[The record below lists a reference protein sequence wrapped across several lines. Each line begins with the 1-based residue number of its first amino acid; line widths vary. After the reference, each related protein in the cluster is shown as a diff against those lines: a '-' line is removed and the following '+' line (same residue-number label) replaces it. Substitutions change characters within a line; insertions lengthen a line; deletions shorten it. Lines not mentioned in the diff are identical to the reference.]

1 MQIKIFNQYV
11 YSFEMGYERANEFV
25 QALLDGWVRRKI
37 WEVIWRQWK
46 RPYTLYKRLMA
57 LGPKTKLARQTAYYG
72 DSSEMRRKVVSQEV
86 CHRTHHL
93 YRDPLHILKN

>member
-1 MQIKIFNQYV
+1 
-11 YSFEMGYERANEFV
+11 
-25 QALLDGWVRRKI
+25 
-37 WEVIWRQWK
+37 
-46 RPYTLYKRLMA
+46 MA